1 VVSALQANRHS
12 PTVDQVPFQFSFDL
26 NNGRVS
32 LSGSFPNLPGNLDF
46 TVEYLKEFSGADGYN
61 VLFYSEKSSDNSGY
75 IIAVQHVAAT
85 G

>member
-1 VVSALQANRHS
+1 MSALQANRHS
-12 PTVDQVPFQFSFDL
+12 PTHKETHLKIADHMTTEKHEHAL
-26 NNGRVS
+26 IEKALERLTRWGKN
-32 LSGSFPNLPGNLDF
+32 PN
-46 TVEYLKEFSGADGYN
+46 SDGYN